1 MFDVT
6 ATKSIITNQRVDEIP
21 VLLVQIELI
30 NVQGLIQ
37 GLLLGCNTI

>member
-6 ATKSIITNQRVDEIP
+6 ATKSIITNKRVDEIP
-21 VLLVQIELI
+21 ILLIQIERI